1 MFCCDGI
8 FWSSRVILASL
19 APHLKDG
26 LSDDSCLILPD
37 IGMQEFSTFHASLFR
52 KDVQISQA
60 QIETIASIFGIT
72 TLPASPHLQP
82 PSSSSSLNTFNYVEI
97 FKNHREDYIK
107 KVVGNTDVAKQVM
120 NTVQKKIRP
129 PKVSDILGD
138 ILVTR
143 TSGHIQ
149 CSDCNRQFEDEEMLK
164 THRDIVHSETSKALS
179 KPFSC
184 QYCSKQFSFKVNVER
199 HVYLVHPHGDRDLVP
214 EAEEEGGGDAG
225 DWDYKENRGTSD
237 VDNVDSGPR
246 LGSDQFQCRICDKYL
261 KSKRYLVAHMQEHYG
276 GGYR

>member
-19 APHLKDG
+19 APHLKES

-37 IGMQEFSTFHASLFR
+37 IGVQDFSTFHASLFR

-60 QIETIASIFGIT
+60 QIGTIASLFGIT
-72 TLPASPHLQP
+72 TLPTSPILQP
-82 PSSSSSLNTFNYVEI
+82 LSSSPLNTINYVEI
-97 FKNHREDYIK
+97 FKDSREVYVK
-107 KVVGNTDVAKQVM
+107 KVVGNTDVAKHVM

-199 HVYLVHPHGDRDLVP
+199 HIYLVHHPHGERDLEP
-214 EAEEEGGGDAG
+214 EAEEAGGGDAG
-225 DWDYKENRGTSD
+225 DWEYKENTESRD

-246 LGSDQFQCRICDKYL
+246 LGSDQFQCRICDKHL

>member
-19 APHLKDG
+19 APHLKEG

-37 IGMQEFSTFHASLFR
+37 VGRQEFSAFHTSLFR
-52 KDVQISQA
+52 KDVQISPA
-60 QIETIASIFGIT
+60 QIGKVASLFGIT
-72 TLPASPHLQP
+72 CLFHPASPHLQH
-82 PSSSSSLNTFNYVEI
+82 PSPLNTINYVEI
-97 FKNHREDYIK
+97 FKNQREDFIK
-107 KVVGNTDVAKQVM
+107 KVVGNTDVAKHVM

-138 ILVTR
+138 ILVTKP
-143 TSGHIQ
+143 SGHIQ

-214 EAEEEGGGDAG
+214 ETEEGGGGETG
-225 DWDYKENRGTSD
+225 DWDYKENNVTSD
-237 VDNVDSGPR
+237 ADNVDSGPR
-246 LGSDQFQCRICDKYL
+246 PGGDQFQCRICHKYL